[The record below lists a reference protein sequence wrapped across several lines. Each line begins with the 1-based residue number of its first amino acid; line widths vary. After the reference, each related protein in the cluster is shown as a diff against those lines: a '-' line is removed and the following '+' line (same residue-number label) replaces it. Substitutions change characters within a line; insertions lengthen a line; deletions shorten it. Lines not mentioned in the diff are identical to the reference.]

1 MFWKIKILKKK
12 RIKNNYLDKRK
23 IRKKIY
29 KCNLNNKK
37 KENWFVWTINF
48 FNKFIIQTINL
59 E

>member
-37 KENWFVWTINF
+37 KENWFV
-48 FNKFIIQTINL
+48 
-59 E
+59 